1 MKKCTRSFP
10 HSQKGLDFTIANTPE
25 HPGSLLTAPGD
36 AYTMGARPP
45 PSSLFRLSIMSA
57 TLVSIA
63 LLLLLPAS
71 VLAQRVGTLT
81 VVEGDLRV
89 IRNTAVLRVS
99 QGARIDWGD
108 ILETGG
114 RGFAQVECD
123 TGAIVALGSAS
134 QLFFFSQ
141 SGYSGATGGE
151 LVLRSGWLKV
161 ETTSKVGPYLY
172 DTPLLAGKTKDGTL
186 VLQAGAELSEIFV
199 ESGSAGIVELTGGGS
214 GNEFRPAKAGQFFSR
229 NRGKNVAVSPRPAAA
244 FMDAM
249 PTPFRDTLPSGLS
262 HIKGKPPEPR
272 REREVSYADLRPWLL
287 MPARWRRDFVTRFES
302 RLNDPDFRRE
312 LESHIRDHPDWEAAL
327 HPDKDPSKK

>member
-10 HSQKGLDFTIANTPE
+10 HSQKGLDFSIANTPE
-25 HPGSLLTAPGD
+25 HPDSLLTAPGD

-71 VLAQRVGTLT
+71 LLAQRVGTLT

-123 TGAIVALGSAS
+123 TGAIVALGSAC
-134 QLFFFSQ
+134 QLF
-141 SGYSGATGGE
+141 
-151 LVLRSGWLKV
+151 
-161 ETTSKVGPYLY
+161 
-172 DTPLLAGKTKDGTL
+172 
-186 VLQAGAELSEIFV
+186 
-199 ESGSAGIVELTGGGS
+199 
-214 GNEFRPAKAGQFFSR
+214 
-229 NRGKNVAVSPRPAAA
+229 
-244 FMDAM
+244 
-249 PTPFRDTLPSGLS
+249 
-262 HIKGKPPEPR
+262 
-272 REREVSYADLRPWLL
+272 
-287 MPARWRRDFVTRFES
+287 
-302 RLNDPDFRRE
+302 
-312 LESHIRDHPDWEAAL
+312 
-327 HPDKDPSKK
+327 